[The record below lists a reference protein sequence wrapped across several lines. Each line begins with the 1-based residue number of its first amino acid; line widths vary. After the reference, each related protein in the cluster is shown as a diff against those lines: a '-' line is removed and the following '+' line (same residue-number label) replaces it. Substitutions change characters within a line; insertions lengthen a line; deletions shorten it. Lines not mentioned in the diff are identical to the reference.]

1 MEENKVT
8 VDTTTTPP
16 AEEPKTEQID
26 YKALYEQEK
35 AEREKFKLAFDKSS
49 SETAEYKRKLSERLT
64 KEEADKLAQEER
76 DKVIAEQLAERE
88 QLLAE
93 KRIASY
99 SKQMMSAGM
108 PTETADELAAV
119 LPEGI
124 PDQFFDGIKKF
135 IADTTAQIRA
145 EALKQQPVLTP
156 GIAPTSQQAQAA
168 EDLKYRRWMGLN

>member
-8 VDTTTTPP
+8 ET
-16 AEEPKTEQID
+16 AEVQAQAQPEEKPD
-26 YKALYEQEK
+26 YEQLFKDAQAELEK
-35 AEREKFKLAFDKSS
+35 AKSAITKS
-49 SETAEYKRKLSERLT
+49 NGEAAEYKRKLSERLT